1 MLRCPYFMFVVHIF
15 PLFFLKTILDVIGL
29 GWPLWTNTT
38 CYGSPSVAP
47 LSIGCPCPHW
57 VCLVFLFIYLFYF
70 YMWHSL
76 FHWWIIRVASWD
88 LLGPFGVGVATWL
101 DLSIWRSCCFV
112 PWENGHVASSD
123 WSMSLQCPTV
133 GASTCVSVLGFPKSV
148 RSMPWPKVDHG
159 KM

>member
-47 LSIGCPCPHW
+47 LSIGCPCPNC

-88 LLGPFGVGVATWL
+88 LLGPFGIGVATWL
-101 DLSIWRSCCFV
+101 DLSSLEVMLLRSLRKWPCGVFWLVYVTSVPHCGRKHLRQCF
-112 PWENGHVASSD
+112 
-123 WSMSLQCPTV
+123 
-133 GASTCVSVLGFPKSV
+133 GFS
-148 RSMPWPKVDHG
+148 
-159 KM
+159 